1 MLTLHD
7 AMQPRAESERQV
19 EVSVPH
25 AGQLDSQATNVD
37 PKPAQSNQSQ
47 QQEEAKQEGRQ
58 QEEKNKRKKKLKWRL
73 RCKFFQ
79 EFSEVELQAKL

>member
-1 MLTLHD
+1 VLLKENFFPYAYTNKLYYVLTLHD

-58 QEEKNKRKKKLKWRL
+58 QEEKE
-73 RCKFFQ
+73 Q
-79 EFSEVELQAKL
+79 EETEAKV